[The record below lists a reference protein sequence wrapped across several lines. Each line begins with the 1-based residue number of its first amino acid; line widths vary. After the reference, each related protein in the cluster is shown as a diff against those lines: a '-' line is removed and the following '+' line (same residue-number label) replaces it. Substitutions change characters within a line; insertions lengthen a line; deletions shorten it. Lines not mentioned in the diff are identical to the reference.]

1 MLGQQA
7 TAGGMRPAGG
17 TLGGLAPGARV
28 GRFDVDVTG
37 RAAAPMPA
45 SMRGER

>member
-1 MLGQQA
+1 MLGREA
-7 TAGGMRPAGG
+7 TTGGMRPAGRIR
-17 TLGGLAPGARV
+17 GGLAPGARA

-45 SMRGER
+45 STRGER